1 MKVGNLKGKKILRET
16 FTDRL
21 PHWCLNIPKKGFE
34 VPIQNWLQTE
44 IKPML
49 DHVTRKKNLDK
60 IGIENFNM
68 VEDWKKSLFSGKL
81 DTSWKLWTLLSYY
94 YWCEPQDLQ

>member
-1 MKVGNLKGKKILRET
+1 
-16 FTDRL
+16 
-21 PHWCLNIPKKGFE
+21 
-34 VPIQNWLQTE
+34 
-44 IKPML
+44 ML